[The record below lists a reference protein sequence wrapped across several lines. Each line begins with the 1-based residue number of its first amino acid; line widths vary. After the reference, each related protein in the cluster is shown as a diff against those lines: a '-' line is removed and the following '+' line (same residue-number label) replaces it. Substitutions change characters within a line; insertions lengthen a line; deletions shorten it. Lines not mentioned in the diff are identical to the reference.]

1 MDVLDRSTVRMISGA
16 CTAFTAVAST
26 SRRAPL
32 TPRRAA
38 TVVKASDDDVN
49 DVSSN
54 GSTARARAFAAAPMA
69 CAMTIAM
76 VVSMTA
82 APDVANALEANERDS
97 AFVSGLL
104 AKSEAKRDERAK
116 ERLDAYNK
124 KNFGDYL
131 AWQQGDKAL
140 MDPSKLSDNDRAIA
154 KYLESIK

>member
-1 MDVLDRSTVRMISGA
+1 
-16 CTAFTAVAST
+16 
-26 SRRAPL
+26 
-32 TPRRAA
+32 
-38 TVVKASDDDVN
+38 
-49 DVSSN
+49 
-54 GSTARARAFAAAPMA
+54 
-69 CAMTIAM
+69 M

-82 APDVANALEANERDS
+82 APDVANALEANERES